1 VDERLNRR
9 SFQFSPAVWT
19 QLNINN
25 QVILILFLV
34 CCVGNLYPAFF
45 LRISMKGNENYKVL
59 SLAVGHFIV
68 KDR

>member
-1 VDERLNRR
+1 VDVRLNRR

-25 QVILILFLV
+25 QVILTLYLV
-34 CCVGNLYPAFF
+34 CCAGNLYPAFF
-45 LRISMKGNENYKVL
+45 LRILTKGNENYKVL
-59 SLAVGHFIV
+59 NLAVGHFIA